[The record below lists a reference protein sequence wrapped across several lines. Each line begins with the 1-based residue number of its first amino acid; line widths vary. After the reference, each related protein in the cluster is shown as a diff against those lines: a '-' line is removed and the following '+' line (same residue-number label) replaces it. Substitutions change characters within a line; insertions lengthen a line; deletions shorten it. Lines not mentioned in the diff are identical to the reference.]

1 MRADIAARLGCEPCT
16 PTMHWRAPIAGEG
29 EGAALGME
37 HPLPNFNE
45 KEQSAMADPEK
56 PALRN
61 RPTDD
66 AGISV
71 FGIETHA
78 AEKSVII
85 MLPAFGEAKEDVF
98 IIVSPKYARL
108 LGKKLISEATATLK
122 VKRWN
127 NSNNLEKFN

>member
-1 MRADIAARLGCEPCT
+1 
-16 PTMHWRAPIAGEG
+16 
-29 EGAALGME
+29 
-37 HPLPNFNE
+37 
-45 KEQSAMADPEK
+45 MADPEK

-78 AEKSVII
+78 AEKSVVIG
-85 MLPAFGEAKEDVF
+85 LPAFGDPKEDVF
-98 IIVSPKYARL
+98 LIVSPKYAKL

-122 VKRWN
+122 GKRWN
-127 NSNNLEKFN
+127 KTTNLNSPKFN

>member
-1 MRADIAARLGCEPCT
+1 
-16 PTMHWRAPIAGEG
+16 
-29 EGAALGME
+29 
-37 HPLPNFNE
+37 
-45 KEQSAMADPEK
+45 MADPEE
-56 PALRN
+56 PTPRN

-71 FGIETHA
+71 LGIETHA

-85 MLPAFGEAKEDVF
+85 MLPAFGEAKENVF

-122 VKRWN
+122 GKRWHKTT
-127 NSNNLEKFN
+127 NLDSLDFN